1 MISLTRR
8 EFVIASAAGVV
19 SVAAPLRIRRV
30 GLMAQHPAPRRSVTG
45 AKVLARAQLAKHPKL
60 VPLFDSVRKLPH
72 IMDGIR
78 CNCGCGNPPSM
89 YSLLSCYEVASP
101 MALDCAVCQGQGL
114 LAARLHAEGSS
125 LDQIRKAIDAKF
137 G

>member
-1 MISLTRR
+1 MSLTRR
-8 EFVIASAAGVV
+8 TFVLTSAAGII
-19 SVAAPLRIRRV
+19 SVTAPWRMWRLVR
-30 GLMAQHPAPRRSVTG
+30 LSDHPAPRRGITG
-45 AKVLARAQLAKHPKL
+45 AKVMTAAQLAKHPKL
-60 VPLFDSVRKLPH
+60 VSLFDSVRKLPH

-101 MALDCAVCQGQGL
+101 MALDCAVCQGQAR

-125 LDQIRKAIDAKF
+125 LDQIRKAVDAKF

>member
-1 MISLTRR
+1 MLLTRR
-8 EFVIASAAGVV
+8 QFVVAGAAGVF
-19 SVAAPLRIRRV
+19 SLSAPLRLRRV
-30 GLMAQHPAPRRSVTG
+30 AGTADHPAPRRGITG
-45 AKVLARAQLAKHPKL
+45 AKVLSAAQLAKHPKL
-60 VPLFDSVRKLPH
+60 VSLFDSVRKLPH

-101 MALDCAVCQGQGL
+101 MALDCAVCQGQAR
-114 LAARLHAEGSS
+114 LAARLHGEGSS
-125 LDQIRKAIDAKF
+125 LEQIRKAVDAKF